1 MNSEHYTVVKHHYI
15 YLIYHEITRAAFV
28 GKTCNKNPYAVFTA
42 HLRGERASTREDFG
56 CDPDF
61 QDLIDFCILETLDC
75 TASDAYRHVVAW
87 CRFFEDAK
95 FELIVPRKTA
105 MYSRV
110 LQPETQVIYDTV
122 CAPFSVEEILNREV
136 TLEGETAYAPSPS
149 PLDYNDDSDC
159 NSALFQLNI
168 RVTYEVSEGF
178 RRFCK
183 RMGLTQSDGLR
194 LLLLS
199 QQEKCPR
206 IVAHSYQEDMLAK
219 DDAISKLKEE
229 LRKVKEK
236 LAALPKPKDEEKAR
250 STVIRRAVKQ
260 ALRSQEPNPYLTPL
274 LPIGFNKAKRVI
286 DFSSYSYPG
295 EEGACFLFLDAL
307 VYGRGRRPALFILGH
322 ATDGS
327 LIKLRYYPKKEFVGI
342 APTAKSPF
350 YCKGSFWSV
359 GYVLAN
365 DGAYDLYAAIP
376 AERLESAP
384 RFEDTLPAP
393 STRSLD
399 SIIASAEVSK

>member
-1 MNSEHYTVVKHHYI
+1 MKNEHYTVVKHYYI
-15 YLIYHEITRAAFV
+15 YLIYHEVTRAAFI
-28 GKTCNKNPYAVFTA
+28 GKTCNKNPYAVFNA

-105 MYSRV
+105 KDSKV
-110 LQPETQVIYDTV
+110 FQPETQVIYDTV
-122 CAPFSVEEILNREV
+122 CAPFAVEEVLNREV
-136 TLEGETAYAPSPS
+136 ALKEETAYAPSPA
-149 PLDYNDDSDC
+149 PLSDDDDSDC

-194 LLLLS
+194 LLLLA
-199 QQEKCPR
+199 QKEKCPR

-219 DDAISKLKEE
+219 DDAIAKLKEE
-229 LRKVKEK
+229 LCKAKEK
-236 LAALPKPKDEEKAR
+236 LAVLPKPKNEEKAHA
-250 STVIRRAVKQ
+250 TVIRHAVKQ
-260 ALRSQEPNPYLTPL
+260 ALRLQEPNPYLTPL
-274 LPIGFNKAKRVI
+274 LPMGFNKAKRVI

-295 EEGACFLFLDAL
+295 EDGACFLFLDAL

-322 ATDGS
+322 TTDGS
-327 LIKLRYYPKKEFVGI
+327 PIKLRYYPKKEFVGI
-342 APTAKSPF
+342 APTAKSPL
-350 YCKGSFWSV
+350 YHKGSFWSV

-376 AERLESAP
+376 VDKFESAP
-384 RFEDTLPAP
+384 TTENPLSSPH
-393 STRSLD
+393 TRSLD
-399 SIIASAEVSK
+399 SIIANIEISK